1 MKLGAT
7 LARCLQTD
15 TQVELCKIEHAAAI
29 VSATPAP
36 VDSWTTVACA
46 VPVIES
52 CSTVLPTLVVVV
64 VLAVEHAR
72 PHYPDLQL
80 TGSRP

>member
-52 CSTVLPTLVVVV
+52 CSTCCRPLWSSWSLRSSTLG
-64 VLAVEHAR
+64 
-72 PHYPDLQL
+72 L
-80 TGSRP
+80 TTRIFS